1 MTLIDVAAIVFA
13 AAACVTD
20 LRGGR
25 IPNALTFG
33 ALAVAFVVHTFLP
46 QGLGWAH
53 VSLGMLAGGLI
64 FFPFFALGGM
74 GAGDIKLMAALGAWL
89 GWERGLLVAM
99 YGAAAGGVLAIMV
112 ALSAGYLRQAFSNL
126 WRLAMHWRVVG
137 LQPMPEL
144 TLEQT
149 RGPRLAYAVP
159 IFVGLLVTLWQF

>member
-1 MTLIDVAAIVFA
+1 MTLIDSAAIAFA

-20 LRGGR
+20 VRSRR
-25 IPNALTFG
+25 IPNVLTFG
-33 ALAVAFVVHTFLP
+33 ALFVAFLVHGLLP

-53 VSLGMLAGGLI
+53 VGLGMLAGGLV

-74 GAGDIKLMAALGAWL
+74 GAGDVKLMAALGAWL
-89 GWERGLLVAM
+89 GWQRVLYIAM
-99 YGAAAGGVLAIMV
+99 YGALAGGVLAIIV

-126 WRLAMHWRVVG
+126 WRLVMHWHVAG